1 MIERYNQKVRK
12 PSFNLTFHSMKVQA
26 SGSIMPTSD
35 VRNEGGETGGSGL
48 GSLGAFDGAFLGPC
62 RV

>member
-48 GSLGAFDGAFLGPC
+48 GAREPRSLRWSLPRAM
-62 RV
+62 